1 MLSQCCGVS
10 SHKRPF
16 LSPQGRADR
25 GARDPRAAILTTPAS
40 RSGHRHPLAG
50 SHRRA
55 GQTRGAHYG
64 WEGAAWPC
72 SGSCLAT
79 EATMGKPSH
88 ALASPLLVAK
98 PLRGA
103 RSNR

>member
-1 MLSQCCGVS
+1 MLSHCRGVS
-10 SHKRPF
+10 SQKRPF
-16 LSPQGRADR
+16 LSPHRRADR
-25 GARDPRAAILTTPAS
+25 GDRDLRAPILTTPVP
-40 RSGHRHPLAG
+40 RSGHRHPPAG
-50 SHRRA
+50 FHRCA

-72 SGSCLAT
+72 FGSRPAT

-98 PLRGA
+98 PLQGA
-103 RSNR
+103 SSKR